1 MLLILNSQDELSF
14 KNAKQ
19 EYIIEHSAFHQNK
32 IRFLILRGD
41 LEVGFLLARLHN
53 RDLKDVGIFKIKEQ
67 GKCMILEC

>member
-1 MLLILNSQDELSF
+1 MLLILNSQDELPF

-53 RDLKDVGIFKIKEQ
+53 RDLEDVGVFQIKEQ
-67 GKCMILEC
+67 GKCMILAC